1 MKNKSIALASLG
13 LAAIAATLATTALA
27 VPRSVTSVEAPTSTQ
42 TAPLMAIPA
51 DRDRAAVTRTV
62 DALFAGDDM
71 GETRA
76 LLVLQDGKPIIER
89 YAPGFGPDSKLIS
102 WSMAKTVTA
111 ILAGMMVA
119 DGKLSLDAPVPIPA
133 WQRPGDPRGA
143 ITLRNLLH
151 MSSGIQHVEEGDPVY
166 DSDTVRMLFLG
177 GSADMAA
184 YAEGQPLAAQPDE
197 VYNYSSATSVI
208 VADILARALTP
219 SRDPTARRD
228 AMLRYLN
235 GRLMQPAGIAS
246 LTPEFDAAG
255 TMIGGSIMHAT
266 ARDFARIG
274 ELLRNDGFTGADG
287 KGTRLLPHSWVDF
300 MQTSAPTDAGYGGHL
315 WLNKPRPPGS
325 GKALWPGEG
334 PSDIFAMLGH
344 QGQYVVVSPSRR
356 LTIVRLGISTKDQI
370 PHVRDAI
377 RDLTNTL

>member
-1 MKNKSIALASLG
+1 
-13 LAAIAATLATTALA
+13 
-27 VPRSVTSVEAPTSTQ
+27 
-42 TAPLMAIPA
+42 MAIPA

-89 YAPGFGPDSKLIS
+89 YAPGFGADSKLIS

-219 SRDPTARRD
+219 SRDPVARRD
-228 AMLRYLN
+228 AMLRYIS
-235 GRLMQPAGIAS
+235 GRLMEPAGIAS

-274 ELLRNDGFTGADG
+274 ELLRNDGYTGGRQGHAAAAAQLGRLHADELADRR
-287 KGTRLLPHSWVDF
+287 RLWRASVA
-300 MQTSAPTDAGYGGHL
+300 QQAAPAGI
-315 WLNKPRPPGS
+315 RP
-325 GKALWPGEG
+325 AVWPGQG
-334 PSDIFAMLGH
+334 PSDIFAFSAIRAIF
-344 QGQYVVVSPSRR
+344 VVAPSRR
-356 LTIVRLGISTKDQI
+356 LTIVRLGISTKEEI

-377 RDLTNTL
+377 RDLTNAL

>member
-1 MKNKSIALASLG
+1 MKNKSIVLASLG
-13 LAAIAATLATTALA
+13 LAAIAATLATTAFA
-27 VPRSVTSVEAPTSTQ
+27 VPRPVASVDAPTSTLS
-42 TAPLMAIPA
+42 APLIAIPA
-51 DRDRAAVTRTV
+51 DRDRAAVTRIV
-62 DALFAGDDM
+62 DALFAGGDM

-76 LLVLQDGKPIIER
+76 LLVLQDGEPIIER

-111 ILAGMMVA
+111 IVAGMMVA
-119 DGKLSLDAPVPIPA
+119 DGKLSLDAPAPIPA

-143 ITLRNLLH
+143 ITLRHLLH
-151 MSSGIQHVEEGDPVY
+151 MSSGIEHVEEGDPVY

-177 GSADMAA
+177 GSGDMAA
-184 YAEGQPLAAQPDE
+184 YAEGQPLAAEPDE

-219 SRDPTARRD
+219 SKDPTARRD
-228 AMLRYLN
+228 AMLRYLH
-235 GRLMQPAGIAS
+235 GRLTQPAGIAS

-266 ARDFARIG
+266 ARDYAKIG
-274 ELLRNDGFTGADG
+274 ELLRNDGFAGLDG
-287 KGTRLLPHSWVDF
+287 KGTRLLPHSWVAF
-300 MQTSAPTDAGYGGHL
+300 MQTSAQTDAGYGGHL

-325 GKALWPGEG
+325 GEALWPGEG
-334 PSDIFAMLGH
+334 PADIFAMLGH

-356 LTIVRLGISTKDQI
+356 LTIVRLGISTKDEI

-377 RDLTNTL
+377 RDLANAL

>member
-13 LAAIAATLATTALA
+13 LAAIAATLATTAWA
-27 VPRSVTSVEAPTSTQ
+27 VPRPVTSIEAPTSTQ
-42 TAPLMAIPA
+42 TSPLMAIPA

-62 DALFAGDDM
+62 DSLFADEDM

-76 LLVLQDGKPIIER
+76 LLVLQDGEPIIER

-111 ILAGMMVA
+111 ILTGMMVA
-119 DGKLSLDAPVPIPA
+119 DGKLSLDSPAPIPA

-143 ITLRNLLH
+143 ITLRHLLH

-177 GSADMAA
+177 GSGDMAA
-184 YAEGQPLAAQPDE
+184 YAEAQPLAAEPDE

-228 AMLRYLN
+228 AMLRYIR
-235 GRLMQPAGIAS
+235 GRLTEPAGIAS

-266 ARDFARIG
+266 ARDYAKIG
-274 ELLRNDGFTGADG
+274 ELLRHDGFAGADG
-287 KGTRLLPHSWVDF
+287 KGQRLLPHSWIAF
-300 MQTSAPTDAGYGGHL
+300 MQASSPTDAGYGGHL
-315 WLNKPRPPGS
+315 WLNKRRPPGS
-325 GKALWPGEG
+325 GEALWPGEG

-356 LTIVRLGISTKDQI
+356 LTIVRLGISTKDEI
-370 PHVRDAI
+370 PQVRHAL
-377 RDLTNTL
+377 RDLSNAL

>member
-1 MKNKSIALASLG
+1 MKTKPIALASLG
-13 LAAIAATLATTALA
+13 LAAIAAVLTTAAWA
-27 VPRSVTSVEAPTSTQ
+27 VPRPVASVDVPTTTR
-42 TAPLMAIPA
+42 TAPLIAIPA
-51 DRDRAAVTRTV
+51 DRDRAAVMRTV
-62 DALFAGDDM
+62 DALFAGDGM

-76 LLVLQDGKPIIER
+76 LIVLQDGEPIVER
-89 YAPGFGPDSKLIS
+89 YAPGFGADSKLIS

-119 DGKLSLDAPVPIPA
+119 DGKLSLDSPVPIPA

-143 ITLRNLLH
+143 ITLRHLLH
-151 MSSGIQHVEEGDPVY
+151 MSSGLQHVEEGDPVY

-177 GSADMAA
+177 GSGDMAA

-219 SRDPTARRD
+219 SRDPVARRD
-228 AMLRYLN
+228 AMLRYLR
-235 GRLMQPAGIAS
+235 GRLTEPAGIAS

-266 ARDFARIG
+266 ARDYAKLG
-274 ELLRNDGFTGADG
+274 ELLRNDGFAGADG
-287 KGTRLLPHSWVDF
+287 KGARLLPHSWVAF
-300 MQTSAPTDAGYGGHL
+300 MKTSAPTDAGYGGHL
-315 WLNKPRPPGS
+315 WLNKRRPPGS
-325 GKALWPGEG
+325 GEALWPGEG
-334 PSDIFAMLGH
+334 PADIFAMLGH

-356 LTIVRLGISTKDQI
+356 LTLVRLGISTKDEI
-370 PHVRDAI
+370 PQVRDAL
-377 RDLTNTL
+377 RDLANAL